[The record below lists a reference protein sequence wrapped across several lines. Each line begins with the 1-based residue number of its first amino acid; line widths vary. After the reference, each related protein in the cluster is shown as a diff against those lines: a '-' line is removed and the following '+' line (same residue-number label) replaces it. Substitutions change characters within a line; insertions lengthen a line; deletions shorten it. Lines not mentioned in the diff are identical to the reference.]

1 MAAVHTLSGMPG
13 SNHRPGNPEDFDR
26 LYRDTYQR
34 VLFTLRGVLRDAE
47 AAEDCT
53 QETYVRAFRAW
64 PSWKPD
70 APAEA
75 WVHRI
80 AINVAISHRR
90 RERLRALTDRLQRR
104 DGVEPADPAR
114 LDLMDALRRL
124 KPRLAAVIVLRHHH
138 GYSNREIAAALGI
151 PESTVSAQL
160 AAAKR
165 ELVKMLGEPVSL
177 RLEGE
182 LQR

>member
-1 MAAVHTLSGMPG
+1 MPPSSYHAG
-13 SNHRPGNPEDFDR
+13 DPDDFGR
-26 LYRDTYQR
+26 LYRESYHR
-34 VLFTLRGVLRDAE
+34 VLLTLRGVLRDEA

-53 QETYVRAFRAW
+53 QEAYVRAFRAW

-90 RERLRALTDRLQRR
+90 RERLRSIADRLQRR
-104 DGVEPADPAR
+104 EVIAPTDAAH
-114 LDLMDALRRL
+114 LDLINALRRL
-124 KPRLAAVIVLRHHH
+124 KPRHAAVIVLRHHH
-138 GYSNREIAAALGI
+138 GYSNREIAAALKI

-160 AAAKR
+160 VAAKR
-165 ELVKMLGEPVSL
+165 QLVQMLGERVTLSL
-177 RLEGE
+177 ESE